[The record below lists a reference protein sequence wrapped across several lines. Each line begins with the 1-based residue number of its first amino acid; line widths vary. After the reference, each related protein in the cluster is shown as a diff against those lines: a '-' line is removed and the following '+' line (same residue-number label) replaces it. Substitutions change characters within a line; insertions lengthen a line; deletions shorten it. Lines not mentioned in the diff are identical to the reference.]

1 MKENSTE
8 HIKIKTAISLK
19 KLLAS
24 IQNSA
29 QVKNADNSIV
39 KSYNDIALN
48 ADIRKATVSNTF
60 NANSIADSTT
70 LILIIEAMG
79 FSLTDFAKIYDSI
92 KDSEILTFK
101 KS

>member
-19 KLLAS
+19 KLLTS
-24 IQNSA
+24 IQNNP

-92 KDSEILTFK
+92 KESEILAFK
-101 KS
+101 NS